1 MNLSSLV
8 QKIQDE
14 RAAVALNIFLDRP
27 TSDDMQDLQIMVR
40 QGMDLGRFTLM
51 RTFNA
56 TDTVLQNVTTWPD
69 LGVVEF
75 FESKLKFQIQH
86 SIFRTKACQSSSGPT
101 SRSTGCIPCSVLRL
115 LLPNCVLSFLK
126 VRDSGKSIFEVLE
139 WYNDIINF
147 FIDYISLSI
156 HDSDISEFYR
166 YIIGFKN
173 LLRCAH
179 FLNSFLSRV

>member
-1 MNLSSLV
+1 MVLSFAPQVVNAVNLSSLV

-27 TSDDMQDLQIMVR
+27 SSDDMQDLQIMVR
-40 QGMDLGRFTLM
+40 KGMDLGRFTLL

-86 SIFRTKACQSSSGPT
+86 SIFRTKARMKRRINTISQYNSPT
-101 SRSTGCIPCSVLRL
+101 SCSARCTACGCWLTE
-115 LLPNCVLSFLK
+115 SF
-126 VRDSGKSIFEVLE
+126 
-139 WYNDIINF
+139 
-147 FIDYISLSI
+147 ISSQ
-156 HDSDISEFYR
+156 
-166 YIIGFKN
+166 G
-173 LLRCAH
+173 
-179 FLNSFLSRV
+179 SR

>member
-40 QGMDLGRFTLM
+40 KGMDLSRFTLL

-86 SIFRTKACQSSSGPT
+86 SIFRTKA
-101 SRSTGCIPCSVLRL
+101 SRLSLYRSFRCLPRGCYQ
-115 LLPNCVLSFLK
+115 K
-126 VRDSGKSIFEVLE
+126 
-139 WYNDIINF
+139 
-147 FIDYISLSI
+147 
-156 HDSDISEFYR
+156 
-166 YIIGFKN
+166 
-173 LLRCAH
+173 
-179 FLNSFLSRV
+179 

>member
-1 MNLSSLV
+1 MVNAVNLSSLV

-40 QGMDLGRFTLM
+40 KGMDLSRFTLL

-75 FESKLKFQIQH
+75 FESKLKFQSRYMEPYVDAVKTEIARF
-86 SIFRTKACQSSSGPT
+86 STWQSQQNSH
-101 SRSTGCIPCSVLRL
+101 
-115 LLPNCVLSFLK
+115 LSFITK
-126 VRDSGKSIFEVLE
+126 R
-139 WYNDIINF
+139 
-147 FIDYISLSI
+147 
-156 HDSDISEFYR
+156 
-166 YIIGFKN
+166 
-173 LLRCAH
+173 
-179 FLNSFLSRV
+179 

>member
-86 SIFRTKACQSSSGPT
+86 SIFRTKARMKRRINLIVNSPT
-101 SRSTGCIPCSVLRL
+101 SCSARCTARGCWLTE
-115 LLPNCVLSFLK
+115 SF
-126 VRDSGKSIFEVLE
+126 
-139 WYNDIINF
+139 
-147 FIDYISLSI
+147 ISSQ
-156 HDSDISEFYR
+156 
-166 YIIGFKN
+166 G
-173 LLRCAH
+173 
-179 FLNSFLSRV
+179 SR